1 MLMTV
6 RRWVGFASLIWV
18 IVLAV
23 FLAVPLFPKVWFSK
37 VWPTTLLVL
46 VIADLVAIG
55 LATKAAL
62 AVNRLW
68 WWSVGGGVVVCIL
81 LLGSVAG

>member
-1 MLMTV
+1 MLMSA
-6 RRWVGFASLIWV
+6 RRWVGPASLIWM

-23 FLAVPLFPKVWFSK
+23 FLIVPLFPKLWFSGA
-37 VWPTTLLVL
+37 WPDTLLVL
-46 VIADLVAIG
+46 AIADIVAIG
-55 LATKAAL
+55 LGIKAAL
-62 AVNRLW
+62 SVNRTW

>member
-1 MLMTV
+1 MSV
-6 RRWVGFASLIWV
+6 RRWAGPASLTWAA
-18 IVLAV
+18 VLAV
-23 FLAVPLFPKVWFSK
+23 FLIVPQFPKLWFSG
-37 VWPTTLLVL
+37 VWPITLLVL
-46 VIADLVAIG
+46 AIADLIAIG

-62 AVNRLW
+62 SVNRLW

>member
-6 RRWVGFASLIWV
+6 RRWVGPASLIWV
-18 IVLAV
+18 IVLAI
-23 FLAVPLFPKVWFSK
+23 FLIVPLFPKLWFSGI
-37 VWPTTLLVL
+37 WPVTLLVL
-46 VIADLVAIG
+46 AIADLIAIG

-62 AVNRLW
+62 SVNRLW
-68 WWSVGGGVVVCIL
+68 WWSVVGGVVVCIL

>member
-1 MLMTV
+1 MLMSMG
-6 RRWVGFASLIWV
+6 RWVGLASLIWV

-23 FLAVPLFPKVWFSK
+23 FLIAPLFPKLWFSD
-37 VWPTTLLVL
+37 VWPTTLLGL
-46 VIADLVAIG
+46 AIADIVAIG

-62 AVNRLW
+62 SVNRLW

-81 LLGSVAG
+81 LLGSIAG